1 MILYFADRN
10 FNILGTASTQLPG
23 GLVVVDDVKAG
34 DVESGV
40 DVFECKI
47 AYDGDSRQTL
57 EDCTEVGNFILRK
70 HDDEEELYTIIDAEI
85 DRKKH
90 TVYIYAEDAGL
101 DLINEIV
108 GEYEADKE
116 YPIDHY
122 FTKFAYDCGF
132 SIGINEAQGLTR
144 KLTFDNEETVT
155 ARLAKVAAAFD
166 NCEIAYS
173 FIVEGLRC
181 VGKVINIYKKR
192 GQDLGVTLRLNKEID
207 NIIIKKTISNVATA
221 LRATGATPD
230 DKDKPITLRGYVYDD
245 GDFYV
250 DGDALKSREALKR
263 WSRYINPDEPNQ
275 QDGHEGHIVRLFD
288 YDTVDQDRLCAET
301 RKELKRVR
309 DAEANYEAEI
319 LSLPPNVKIGDRVN
333 IVDEAGGLYLSSRL
347 LQLERSVVN
356 DEHKAILGEHFIK
369 GKGVSQK
376 VLELAE
382 KHAKTAKSAEKALT
396 IASAAKTQATEAKEQ
411 AETAADNAQIA
422 QQKAQEAHEKATQ
435 AREAAEQAEQKADK
449 AQAAVGAVEE
459 SVAGIVDTVNNAKA
473 AAEQAHEAAETAEAK
488 AEEAAAAAA
497 QAKAD
502 AAEAAAATQLAQG
515 KAEAAITKAEEA
527 KQSAET
533 AINEADNAK
542 ATADAAKLD
551 AEKAEQDIASLGEQ
565 LETVSRTMEAE
576 YARKTDLTEA
586 TASLQTQIS
595 QNAAGITS
603 TAKRVQEIDETAN
616 NAQEQLA
623 GALAWAEEAQR
634 RADEAK
640 AEAEATQ
647 AAAEQAAL
655 AASAAQNEADTARAA
670 ADTARSVADKAEADL
685 KAAAKDLEEIQ
696 SRADATEAEIAAAQ
710 QAVEDAR
717 AAATSAKADADEAAE
732 MAAEA
737 QAVAGNAVKEA
748 EYASELAEQAANNAA
763 AAQALADQASGDAA
777 EAQERAEEAARI
789 AEAAQSVADEAR
801 ANAESAQATANQAAE
816 EAEAA
821 QKTASNAEDKVA
833 EAAADLAAAQ
843 QALAD
848 AMADVDATA
857 EQVAAAQAAVEA
869 AQAFADE
876 AEAEAAVAY
885 AAADA
890 ARANA
895 ETAQQMAETA
905 KAAADEAQATAYEA
919 WEAYDE
925 AKTAVDGLAKRTAE
939 AVTQIRQ
946 NADQIQLRATKEEV
960 TKTLGGYYT
969 KEQTEALVKIEA
981 DSIKSTVKREAV
993 LYTVVSGQ
1001 LSHLITVENAI
1012 ANSINNLKIYG
1023 KTTQGATPTP
1033 TAPAALQSTV
1043 NGETVSIVIDNKS
1056 VTAIPVQNG
1065 FPGIL
1070 MQDTCTNHNFTDA
1083 SGQKWFTDEIDFARG
1098 VYIQRCFTLTF
1109 DGTEDWFLYPEHPCI
1124 AGGYSGEYVPGME
1137 NFDTDPTNKQCYHLC
1152 SHFVSSPR
1160 AAQLNQC
1167 VNSYLGS
1174 KGPTLQFCGSG
1185 YSGDLDGWKAWLAA
1199 QAAAGT
1205 PVTMV
1210 LGRKTPIETALEEIR
1225 IPGNPAGRF
1234 TIYSEGA
1241 LYAEISGIASGA
1253 SVQNAQE
1260 TAEGAQVS
1268 ADSAVNAATMAMT
1281 HIQQLADM
1289 ISTLVTD
1296 GNGSSLMTQTAD
1308 GGWTFSMAAIQEAL
1322 ESGAINLEQLA
1333 EALAAANGDIEKL
1346 SESLG
1351 LVSDYVKITTWNNQP
1366 CVELGETDNEF
1377 KLRITNTEIQFV
1389 DGTTIPTYVTNK
1401 KLMIEQAEVK
1411 GELQV
1416 GGYVWQARSNGNMG
1430 LIWKGVD
1437 E

>member
-85 DRKKH
+85 DRKKQ

-173 FIVEGLRC
+173 FIIEGLRC

-301 RKELKRVR
+301 LKELKRVR

-333 IVDEAGGLYLSSRL
+333 IVDEAGELYLSSRL

-396 IASAAKTQATEAKEQ
+396 IANAAKTQATEAKEQ
-411 AETAADNAQIA
+411 AETAANNAQIA
-422 QQKAQEAHEKATQ
+422 QEKAQEAHEKATQ
-435 AREAAEQAEQKADK
+435 AREAAEQAEEKANN
-449 AQAAVGAVEE
+449 AQSAVDTVEE
-459 SVAGIVDTVNNAKA
+459 SVAGIVDTVNNAKQ
-473 AAEQAHEAAETAEAK
+473 AAEQAHEAAEIAQEK
-488 AEEAAAAAA
+488 AEEAASAAA
-497 QAKAD
+497 QAKAV

-515 KAEAAITKAEEA
+515 KAETAIEKAEEA

-533 AINEADNAK
+533 AITEADNAK

-737 QAVAGNAVKEA
+737 QAVADNAVKEA

-821 QKTASNAEDKVA
+821 QKTASNAEAKVA

-848 AMADVDATA
+848 AMADVNATA

-895 ETAQQMAETA
+895 EAAQQMAETA
-905 KAAADEAQATAYEA
+905 KAAADEAQAAAYEA

-925 AKTAVDGLAKRTAE
+925 AKTAVDGLANRTAE

-1023 KTTQGATPTP
+1023 KTTQGATPTL

-1043 NGETVSIVIDNKS
+1043 NDETVSIVIDNKS
-1056 VTAIPVQNG
+1056 VTGIPVQNG

-1083 SGQKWFTDEIDFARG
+1083 NGKKWLTDEIDLARG
-1098 VYIQRCFTLTF
+1098 VYIQRCFVLVF
-1109 DGTEDWFLYPEHPCI
+1109 DG
-1124 AGGYSGEYVPGME
+1124 SE
-1137 NFDTDPTNKQCYHLC
+1137 NWVTTSTGLPQIGSVQIPALADIDQDATGNQCYHVC
-1152 SHFVSSPR
+1152 SHVLSVPR
-1160 AAQLNQC
+1160 SKRTANT
-1167 VNSYLGS
+1167 VNSYSGANG
-1174 KGPTLQFCGSG
+1174 KTLQFLC
-1185 YSGDLDGWKAWLAA
+1185 YDYENNLDGWKAYLSA

-1205 PVTMV
+1205 PMTMV
-1210 LGRKTPIETALEEIR
+1210 LGRTTPIEIPLEEIR

-1260 TAEGAQVS
+1260 AAEGAQVS
-1268 ADSAVNAATMAMT
+1268 ADSAVNTATMAMT

-1416 GGYVWQARSNGNMG
+1416 GGFVWKARSNGNMG